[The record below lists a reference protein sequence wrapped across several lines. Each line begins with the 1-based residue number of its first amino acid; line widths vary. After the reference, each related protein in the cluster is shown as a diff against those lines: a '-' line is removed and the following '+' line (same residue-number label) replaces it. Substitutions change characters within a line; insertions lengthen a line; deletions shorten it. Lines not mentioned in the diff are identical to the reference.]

1 MELPPTLGLGTINI
15 VPLVEGLIFY
25 HIMCPEFRFGDG
37 KVLSIQPDLTQ
48 PMGWLPLIVFQ
59 VLILLQASLI
69 CYSNPHTH

>member
-25 HIMCPEFRFGDG
+25 HITCPEFRYGDG

-59 VLILLQASLI
+59 VLILLQTSLI

>member
-25 HIMCPEFRFGDG
+25 HITCPEFRYGDG

>member
-25 HIMCPEFRFGDG
+25 HIMCPEFRYGDG